1 DFGLRATSE
10 RPEGLR
16 GIVGGLLVETRYL
29 GALHGGTVR
38 RRRLSRHK
46 GIARRLT
53 WRGGSRSSGR
63 MTSRSRPA
71 SRSLRRS
78 DPSPRWEADPRP
90 SRSVRVGLPA
100 VAARTAD
107 IHRDSGT
114 PGTSADGTS
123 SPALPER

>member
-1 DFGLRATSE
+1 DWSDALPAIFG
-10 RPEGLR
+10 GF
-16 GIVGGLLVETRYL
+16 LVDTRYL
-29 GALHGGTVR
+29 GPLPGGTVGR
-38 RRRLSRHK
+38 RRRSRHK

-71 SRSLRRS
+71 SRSLCRS

-90 SRSVRVGLPA
+90 ARSVRVGLPA

-107 IHRDSGT
+107 IPIGRAHV
-114 PGTSADGTS
+114 
-123 SPALPER
+123 